1 MKKSSRFLLS
11 SNQLRQATSYASVVV
26 ALSLIVAKGF
36 AYWAT
41 DSVALLS
48 SLVDSGVDLL
58 ASLITAYGVFV
69 AMQPP
74 DRDHRFG
81 HGKAE
86 ALAALAQAIFIFL
99 SSGLLI
105 KEALHRF
112 WNPTALERLDMGYE
126 VMGLA
131 VVLTGVLL
139 ALQTYTIRRTH
150 SLAIASDRLHYV
162 GDILINLAVMVSFA
176 LSEVMGMLWLDPL
189 FGVLIAASM
198 CVGAA
203 KILRQTLLVLMDAE
217 LPEKEREAIVAL
229 AMAVKGVLGVHDLRT
244 RSSGES
250 LIIEAHIEMKKTL
263 SLIESHD
270 IAEAVMAQIEKKYP
284 KADILIHQDPA
295 GVEEQRLDALIE
307 QNDPVQEQA
316 GQGLDHA

>member
-1 MKKSSRFLLS
+1 MKKPSRFLLS
-11 SNQLRQATSYASVVV
+11 ANALRQVTSYASVAV
-26 ALSLIVAKGF
+26 ALSLIAAKAF

-58 ASLITAYGVFV
+58 ASLITAYGVV
-69 AMQPP
+69 IALRPP

-99 SSGLLI
+99 SSGFLI

-112 WNPTALERLDMGYE
+112 WSPTPLQRLDIGYE

-131 VVLTGVLL
+131 VVLTLALL
-139 ALQTYTIRRTH
+139 ALQTHTIRRTH

-162 GDILINLAVMVSFA
+162 GDILINIAVMASFA
-176 LSEVMGMLWLDPL
+176 LHEVADVLWLDPL
-189 FGVLIAASM
+189 FSVLIAASM
-198 CVGAA
+198 CFGAA
-203 KILRQTLLVLMDAE
+203 KIMRKTLLLLMDAE
-217 LPEKEREAIVAL
+217 LPEHERKAIL
-229 AMAVKGVLGVHDLRT
+229 ARAMKVNGVLGVHDLRT
-244 RSSGES
+244 RSDGEKP
-250 LIIEAHIEMKKTL
+250 IIEAHIEMAATL
-263 SLIESHD
+263 SLLEAHV
-270 IAEAVMAQIEKKYP
+270 IAEAVMAKIEKLYP

-295 GVEEQRLDALIE
+295 GVEEQRLDAIIE
-307 QNDPVQEQA
+307 QNDPLKEHEA
-316 GQGLDHA
+316 